1 MCSAPA
7 FLSDILRA
15 TPTRAGAALS
25 LAISVVLL
33 AVYYGLFLHY
43 SPRTHAGE
51 KPASNGAKAGRL
63 RSAAEFVAGLD

>member
-1 MCSAPA
+1 
-7 FLSDILRA
+7 
-15 TPTRAGAALS
+15 
-25 LAISVVLL
+25 VLL